1 MADDRFSLARR
12 LRAGEIVHTG
22 WCGLGV
28 PIVAELIARAGFP
41 AVTLDQ
47 QHGLY
52 TMDST
57 AAGIAAVHMAGAA
70 PVVRVPLGDFAVAS
84 RVLDFGAQG
93 VIAPMINTAEDARL
107 FAAAAKFPPLGERSS
122 GPLRALMLTGME
134 ITDYVAQANDATVT
148 FAMIETREALRNLDA
163 ILATPGIDA
172 VFIGPSDLSLA
183 LSEGKTLDP
192 HSRDVDAAVNDIGA
206 AAKNAGKIA
215 GAYTANAPRANE
227 LAARGFRFLA
237 VASDTAFLRAG
248 IDAAWKALKRTAS

>member
-1 MADDRFSLARR
+1 MGDDRFSLARR

-57 AAGIAAVHMAGAA
+57 AAGIAAVHMAAAA
-70 PVVRVPLGDFAVAS
+70 PVVRIPLGDFAVVS
-84 RVLDFGAQG
+84 RILDFGAQG
-93 VIAPMINTAEDARL
+93 VIAPMINNAEDARR
-107 FAAAAKFPPLGERSS
+107 FAAAAKYPPVGERSS
-122 GPLRALMLTGME
+122 GPLRALMLHGIE
-134 ITDYVAQANDATVT
+134 LTDYVGKANEATVT
-148 FAMIETREALRNLDA
+148 FAMIETREALSNLAA

-183 LSEGKTLDP
+183 LSDGKTLDP
-192 HSRDVDAAVNDIGA
+192 HSREVDAAVSDIGA
-206 AAKNAGKIA
+206 AANKAGKIA
-215 GAYTANAPRANE
+215 GAYTANAQRANE

-237 VASDTAFLRAG
+237 VASDTAFVRAG
-248 IDAAWKALKRTAS
+248 TDATWKALKR